1 MEALLPGSASIRQRF
16 DVHVIRHADH
26 RPTRRGDLTIT
37 PYEVRHAS
45 GAPAYAVRVD
55 GLGASVAYSGDTE
68 LTDALLDAADGTDL
82 VLCEGYRLGPL
93 RGIQP
98 PARQLAPRPRK
109 PWSTPLPHRLQPEP
123 PHPPVLA
130 SDLSEWHTA
139 HDGLHLVLPWM

>member
-82 VLCEGYRLGPL
+82 VLCEGYSPQPVNWHLDLESLGRHRSRIACSQNL
-93 RGIQP
+93 LTHLYSP
-98 PARQLAPRPRK
+98 PTSPNG
-109 PWSTPLPHRLQPEP
+109 TPPMTDCTSSFHGCELLP
-123 PHPPVLA
+123 
-130 SDLSEWHTA
+130 
-139 HDGLHLVLPWM
+139 